1 LFYRF
6 SGPPGTCDVP
16 ASASSC
22 AMRLKTQARQAQ
34 LMLFTYESVTKSL
47 KKLEKYAS
55 CITDKLPSEKSAD
68 F

>member
-1 LFYRF
+1 
-6 SGPPGTCDVP
+6 
-16 ASASSC
+16 
-22 AMRLKTQARQAQ
+22 MRLKTQARQAQ